1 MTWETVIGLEVH
13 VQLSTRSKMF
23 CGCSSAF
30 GNQPNTNVCPTCLG
44 LPGALPVA
52 NREAVRLATRAALA
66 LDFTIHPTSVFA
78 RKNYFYPDLPKG
90 YQISQFDKPLATAGR
105 LRIASP
111 DRGDIPIDITRL
123 HLEEDAGKSLHDR
136 IPEKTAVDFNRAGVP
151 LVEIVTEPVLRSP
164 AEARAFLVAL
174 KQTLQYLE
182 ISDCNMEEGHLRVDA
197 NLSIR
202 PVNSSALG
210 VKQEVKNMNSF
221 AAAERALE
229 QLRERQIESAQTKQ
243 PIELTTFSAA
253 SGVLRVM
260 RTKEES
266 HDYRYFAEPDL
277 PPLTLDDEW
286 LAEERSALPELPDAK
301 RIRFQDA
308 YGVRPYDANVLSATR
323 RVADYFEAVIAAG
336 APPVDTAKWV
346 MGAVLQEAKESEQP
360 FQVNPSRLAA
370 LIAMVK
376 AGDLSTQAAK
386 RVYGKLAA
394 STEEPRA
401 VAERLGV
408 LQVQDDDQISA
419 WVNAV
424 LDTRTSEIGRY
435 RDGETKLLEF
445 FMGQVMQQ
453 SGGKADPDRV
463 RAKLLDKLQS
473 ASS

>member
-1 MTWETVIGLEVH
+1 MIWETVIGLEVH

-44 LPGALPVA
+44 LPGALPIA
-52 NREAVRLATRAALA
+52 NREAVRLATRTALA

-202 PVNSSALG
+202 PAGSSTLG

-229 QLRERQIESAQTKQ
+229 QLRERQIELAQTKQ

-253 SGVLRVM
+253 SGALRVM

-277 PPLTLDDEW
+277 PPLTLDDNW
-286 LAEERSALPELPDAK
+286 LADERSRLPELPDAK
-301 RIRFQDA
+301 RIRFQDE
-308 YGVRPYDANVLSATR
+308 YGVRPYDAEVLSATR
-323 RVADYFEAVIAAG
+323 RVADYFEAVVAAG
-336 APPVDTAKWV
+336 APPVEAAKWV
-346 MGAVLQEAKESEQP
+346 MGSVLQEAKESEQP
-360 FQVNPSRLAA
+360 FHVSPSRLAA

-376 AGDLSTQAAK
+376 GGDLSTQAAK

-394 STEEPRA
+394 SAEEPRA

-435 RDGETKLLEF
+435 RNGETKLLGF
-445 FMGQVMQQ
+445 FMGQVMQR

-473 ASS
+473 ASP

>member
-13 VQLSTRSKMF
+13 VRLATRSKMF

-52 NREAVRLATRAALA
+52 NREAVRLGTRAALA

-111 DRGDIPIDITRL
+111 DRGDIVIAITRL
-123 HLEEDAGKSLHDR
+123 HMEEDAGKSLHDR
-136 IPEKTAVDFNRAGVP
+136 IPDKTAVDFNRAGVP
-151 LVEIVTEPVLRSP
+151 LVEIVTEPELRSP

-202 PVNSSALG
+202 PVDSSTLG

-229 QLRERQIESAQTKQ
+229 QLRDRQVEFAQTKQ
-243 PIELTTFSAA
+243 PIQLTTFSAA
-253 SGVLRVM
+253 SGALRVM

-277 PPLTLDDEW
+277 PPLMLDDDW
-286 LAEERSALPELPDAK
+286 LAEERRALPELPDAK
-301 RIRFQDA
+301 RIRFQDE
-308 YGVRPYDANVLSATR
+308 YGVRLYDAEVLSATR
-323 RVADYFEAVIAAG
+323 RVADYFEAVAAAG
-336 APPVDTAKWV
+336 APPVEAAKWV
-346 MGAVLQEAKESEQP
+346 MGSVLHEAKESEQP
-360 FQVNPSRLAA
+360 FQVSPSRLAT
-370 LIAMVK
+370 LIAMVNG
-376 AGDLSTQAAK
+376 GDLSTQAAK
-386 RVYGKLAA
+386 RVYGELAA
-394 STEEPRA
+394 SAEEPRA
-401 VAERLGV
+401 VAQRLGV
-408 LQVQDDDQISA
+408 LQVQDDAQISA

-424 LDTRTSEIGRY
+424 LDTRGSEIARY
-435 RDGETKLLEF
+435 RDGETRLLGF

-453 SGGKADPDRV
+453 SGGTADPDRV
-463 RAKLLDKLQS
+463 RAKLLDRL
-473 ASS
+473 AGG